1 MNKDL
6 IKALERVSKEIGT
19 KELKELSKLLG
30 VRITKAKTPLPAL
43 PKLELVKEEWLGY
56 SIEPYSWNG
65 IDLYVRDVY
74 TRNDEFRMV
83 IVDESMRE
91 SDLIGNRTAFSRW
104 DYTGYIELI
113 IKKKPKVRNGLHSV
127 ALCTHGNYVD
137 SKKWNKFAV
146 KGYCNG
152 FYHYEFGTS
161 DCLNPN
167 TLIGKI
173 TNDMEHCVNLLCE
186 SHNITLQKRNE
197 SNNK

>member
-1 MNKDL
+1 M
-6 IKALERVSKEIGT
+6 ERVSKEIGT

-30 VRITKAKTPLPAL
+30 LRITKAKTPLPAL

>member
-6 IKALERVSKEIGT
+6 IKALEMVSKEVGT
-19 KELKELSKLLG
+19 KEFKTLCKSMGL
-30 VRITKAKTPLPAL
+30 RISSAPSPLPTL

-83 IVDESMRE
+83 IVDEGMRE
-91 SDLIGNRTAFSRW
+91 SDLRSNRTAFSKY
-104 DYTGYIELI
+104 DYTGHIELI

-127 ALCTHGNYVD
+127 TLTTHGNYVD
-137 SKKWNKFAV
+137 SKKWNKFCY
-146 KGYCNG
+146 KGLCNG
-152 FYHYEFGTS
+152 YYHYEFGTS
-161 DCLNPN
+161 ECLTPN
-167 TLIGKI
+167 TLIGNISK
-173 TNDMEHCVNLLCE
+173 DMEHCVNLLCE
-186 SHNITLQKRNE
+186 SHNITLQKRKE

>member
-1 MNKDL
+1 MNNNQL
-6 IKALERVSKEIGT
+6 LKALETVSKEFGT
-19 KELKELSKLLG
+19 KEFKELSKQLG
-30 VRITKAKTPLPAL
+30 LKVSKSPAPKPTL

-65 IDLYVRDVY
+65 VDFYVRDVY

-83 IVDESMRE
+83 IVDEGMRE
-91 SDLIGNRTAFSRW
+91 TELRGNRTAFSRL

-113 IKKKPKVRNGLHSV
+113 IKKKAKVRNGLHSV

-161 DCLNPN
+161 DCLTPN

-173 TNDMEHCVNLLCE
+173 SKDMEHCVNLVCE
-186 SHNITLQKRNE
+186 SHNITIQKRNE
-197 SNNK
+197 NK

>member
-1 MNKDL
+1 MNQDL
-6 IKALERVSKEIGT
+6 IKALERVSKEVGT

-30 VRITKAKTPLPAL
+30 LKISKTKPQLPTL

-83 IVDESMRE
+83 IVDEGMRE
-91 SDLIGNRTAFSRW
+91 RMLGNRTAFSRW

-127 ALCTHGNYVD
+127 SLHTHGNYVD
-137 SKKWNKFAV
+137 SKKWNKFCY
-146 KGYCNG
+146 KGLCNG

-161 DCLNPN
+161 ECLTPN
-167 TLIGKI
+167 TLIGNISK
-173 TNDMEHCVNLLCE
+173 DMEHCVNLLCE

>member
-1 MNKDL
+1 MNNNQL
-6 IKALERVSKEIGT
+6 LKALEIVSKEFGT
-19 KELKELSKLLG
+19 KEFKELSKQLG
-30 VRITKAKTPLPAL
+30 IKVSKSPAPKPTL

-65 IDLYVRDVY
+65 VDFYVRDVY

-83 IVDESMRE
+83 IVDEGMRE
-91 SDLIGNRTAFSRW
+91 TELRGNRTAFSRL

-113 IKKKPKVRNGLHSV
+113 IKKKAKVRNGLHSV

-161 DCLNPN
+161 DCLTPN

-173 TNDMEHCVNLLCE
+173 SKDMEHCVNLVCE
-186 SHNITLQKRNE
+186 SHNITIQKRNE
-197 SNNK
+197 NK

>member
-1 MNKDL
+1 
-6 IKALERVSKEIGT
+6 LERVSKEIGT

-30 VRITKAKTPLPAL
+30 LRITKAKTPLPAL